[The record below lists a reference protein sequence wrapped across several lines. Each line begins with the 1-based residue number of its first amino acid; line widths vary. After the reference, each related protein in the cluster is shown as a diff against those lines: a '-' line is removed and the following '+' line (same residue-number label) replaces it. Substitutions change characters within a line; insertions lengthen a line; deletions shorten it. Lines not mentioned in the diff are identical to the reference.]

1 MLFRSVGSFQVAMQT
16 KNESAG
22 EALRVA
28 VAEIRRIRE
37 QGVTEEELQS
47 AKDYLI
53 GSFPLRLDTNQRVAG
68 FLSQAEFFGL
78 GLDYPERYPELI
90 HKVSRDDALR
100 VARRYLQP
108 EKLIIVVVADQAKTG
123 LKTPLD
129 TGKGL

>member
-1 MLFRSVGSFQVAMQT
+1 MQT

-22 EALRVA
+22 EAIRVA
-28 VAEIRRIRE
+28 VEEIRRIRE
-37 QGVTEEELQS
+37 QGVSQEELQS

-53 GSFPLRLDTNQRVAG
+53 GSFPLRLDTNRRVAN
-68 FLSQAEFFGL
+68 FLSQVEFFGL
-78 GLDYPERYPELI
+78 GLDYPERYPDI
-90 HKVSRDDALR
+90 IRRISREDVLR

-108 EKLIIVVVADQAKTG
+108 EKLIVVVVADQAKAA